1 MSNDGLKERSGSSSP
16 VAERMRL
23 YRERR
28 RQGIH
33 CVRIPLHVTGHRVAA
48 WGQYRPSLLIGLQLE
63 KLDCI
68 QDVVERLCFSALN
81 LARSTS
87 DRLLGG
93 GSSRSRA

>member
-33 CVRIPLHVTGHRVAA
+33 CVRIPLHVTEIDELVGL
-48 WGQYRPSLLIGLQLE
+48 GLLEEEQRQNPAGLG
-63 KLDCI
+63 
-68 QDVVERLCFSALN
+68 DVVVKLFRRMMDELRDTPPWL
-81 LARSTS
+81 RT
-87 DRLLGG
+87 
-93 GSSRSRA
+93 